1 MNAVDYAIIV
11 LMLLSVAAGAVR
23 GAIREV
29 LNIAGWV
36 LAYIIAHAFAADL
49 APLFA
54 DWVGEPVARTVLAWA
69 GIFLVV
75 VVLVSLIASL
85 LSEVVRKLGLSSL
98 DRGVGALIGV
108 ARGLLVL
115 LAITLAVGLTKIPQ
129 SPLWREA
136 VLTPW
141 MELAAMYTRGVLPD
155 AIAAKVKYR
164 NGGGKDKTAGKNFN
178 RAAHQG

>member
-11 LMLLSVAAGAVR
+11 LMLLSVLAGAVR

-36 LAYIIAHAFAADL
+36 LAYLIAHAFAADL

-54 DWVGEPVARTVLAWA
+54 EWIVEPTARTVLSWA
-69 GIFLVV
+69 VIFLIV
-75 VVLVSLIASL
+75 VVLVALVASL
-85 LSEVVRKLGLSSL
+85 LSEVVRKLGLSGL
-98 DRGVGALIGV
+98 DRGVGALVGV

-155 AIAAKVKYR
+155 AVAAKVKYR
-164 NGGGKDKTAGKNFN
+164 NTGSKNNAAVENVN